1 MAGLRDNGGWSM
13 RRFAILVFAAAINVG
28 ASSAVFAAA
37 KIRLAQSS
45 AVTNCM
51 MTCNATAATC
61 QTGCLL
67 PPPLT
72 NAPNPGS
79 SLTATTNPTLNTA
92 CQLNCS
98 ATQLTCQTS
107 CARQSP

>member
-1 MAGLRDNGGWSM
+1 MAGLNGGWSM
-13 RRFAILVFAAAINVG
+13 RGFAILVFTAAISV
-28 ASSAVFAAA
+28 AVPSAVFAEA

-61 QTGCLL
+61 QTNCLL
-67 PPPLT
+67 PPPPSNT
-72 NAPNPGS
+72 ANPGITS
-79 SLTATTNPTLNTA
+79 NLTATTNPTLNTA
-92 CQLNCS
+92 CQLNCTS
-98 ATQLTCQTS
+98 TQLTCQTV